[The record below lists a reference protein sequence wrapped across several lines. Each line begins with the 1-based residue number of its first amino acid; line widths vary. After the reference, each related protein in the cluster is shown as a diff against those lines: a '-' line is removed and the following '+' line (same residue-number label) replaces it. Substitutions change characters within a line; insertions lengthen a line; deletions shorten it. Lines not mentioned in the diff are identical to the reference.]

1 MENTMYKLISNLSL
15 IITFATC
22 HAGSSEINWV
32 TGNDGSW
39 FDSNNWVELEVPFDG
54 VEVRF
59 GVGDNDNSL
68 DAVNIDNLSNG
79 VNLPNSTLRLERKVT
94 FSDEG
99 ALGNPQQADDGMI
112 FDVMAING
120 AGGIGVTFDVP
131 VTADIMTSNRH
142 GGVFNREITVNSI
155 LAESRHQDKW
165 QINAGATKPISYVLI
180 DENRDEDGGTV
191 DGFFKI
197 NSDLIIDQLDFVWGS
212 LQIGSEVDVVI
223 DVLNVSVFSNQ
234 EENNNISPIVIAANS
249 TVFVSS
255 LKLLDVA
262 NNDVTFVSNGSYGS
276 EDNTETDFTTPL
288 IVGEGV
294 LVVCRLPIFVDG
306 FEAEPAIEQCIN

>member
-1 MENTMYKLISNLSL
+1 MYKLILNLSL

-22 HAGSSEINWV
+22 HAGELSEINWV

-59 GVGDNDNSL
+59 GVGDNDNSN
-68 DAVNIDNLSNG
+68 DEVNIDNFSNG

-94 FSDEG
+94 FSDQS
-99 ALGNPQQADDGMI
+99 ALGNPQLADDGMF

-120 AGGIGVTFDVP
+120 AGGIGVTFNVP
-131 VTADIMTSNRH
+131 VTADAMTSNRH

-165 QINAGATKPISYVLI
+165 IINAGATKPINYILI
-180 DENRDEDGGTV
+180 DENRDADGGTV

-212 LQIGSEVDVVI
+212 LQIGPDVDVTI
-223 DVLNVSVFSNQ
+223 DVLNVSIFSNQ
-234 EENNNISPIVIAANS
+234 AENNNISPLVIAANS
-249 TVFVSS
+249 SVFVSS
-255 LKLLDVA
+255 LKLMDVA
-262 NNDVTFVSNGSYGS
+262 NNEVTVVSNGSYGS

-294 LVVCRLPIFVDG
+294 MVVCDLPIFADG
-306 FEAEPAIEQCIN
+306 FESDPTIDDCIRI